1 MQLLWKLFPVACS
14 KVQHRQPC
22 TFALFRS
29 KQKFPQTL
37 GEKSAKS
44 PKWKWAP
51 KFNSISSPIFK
62 FLVFFVCSLCFGLK
76 ILLHFVQHC
85 FFLRDHS
92 RRFMDSLFCCLHHL
106 NLPVKSTWESMFK
119 FGSFPLL
126 KKEEQYRQKRHPLL
140 HISFFR
146 LQFGRDGVRLQ

>member
-37 GEKSAKS
+37 GAKNRRNLQRGNELL
-44 PKWKWAP
+44 
-51 KFNSISSPIFK
+51 NSIQFRHPFLSSSSFLCVPSVLDLK
-62 FLVFFVCSLCFGLK
+62 FYCTLCST
-76 ILLHFVQHC
+76 V

-119 FGSFPLL
+119 FGSFPLS
-126 KKEEQYRQKRHPLL
+126 KKRKK
-140 HISFFR
+140 
-146 LQFGRDGVRLQ
+146 DATV